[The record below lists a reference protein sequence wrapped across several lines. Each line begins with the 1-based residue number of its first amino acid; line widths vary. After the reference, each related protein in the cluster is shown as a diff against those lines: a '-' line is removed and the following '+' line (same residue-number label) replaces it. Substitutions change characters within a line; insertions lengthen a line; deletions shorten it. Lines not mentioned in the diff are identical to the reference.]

1 MWDKLLEGRTV
12 DPRHAP
18 KRSVSGEG
26 RLREPGSPPR
36 ALHGA
41 DGDGRGRAAPFGVTT
56 CIAELLRASYAELV
70 REPVPER
77 FVHVLQG
84 LTEPR
89 GHAEGL
95 DGSDRIVDLRGP

>member
-1 MWDKLLEGRTV
+1 
-12 DPRHAP
+12 
-18 KRSVSGEG
+18 
-26 RLREPGSPPR
+26 
-36 ALHGA
+36 
-41 DGDGRGRAAPFGVTT
+41 VTT

-95 DGSDRIVDLRGP
+95 DCSDRIVDLRGP